1 MTADGKHSLLN
12 RDNLMQP
19 IQMQLYKK
27 QKPFF
32 QFFSPLMKSGFNF
45 EDFQTNMTLIA
56 YVFWK
61 LPTAKD
67 VVRQMSK
74 KSYLERPFHKQHGKW
89 SQTLLKYEGH
99 HLFHV
104 YWILW
109 SQLSWKKFLLVTC
122 KILELFV
129 ITLTANE
136 KYSFLNTENLM
147 QPIQMQYVRN
157 KKLFLNF
164 FLHFWN
170 VKEILKILKKKMTLI
185 RHIFPKL

>member
-1 MTADGKHSLLN
+1 MQLSWTKSVLVRCKILGLFVNTMTADGKHSLLN

-19 IQMQLYKK
+19 IQMQLCKK

-74 KSYLERPFHKQHGKW
+74 KSYLERPFHKQHGK
-89 SQTLLKYEGH
+89 
-99 HLFHV
+99 
-104 YWILW
+104 
-109 SQLSWKKFLLVTC
+109 
-122 KILELFV
+122 
-129 ITLTANE
+129 
-136 KYSFLNTENLM
+136 
-147 QPIQMQYVRN
+147 
-157 KKLFLNF
+157 
-164 FLHFWN
+164 
-170 VKEILKILKKKMTLI
+170 
-185 RHIFPKL
+185 